1 MQRAEHE
8 ADDLL
13 RGSVHWHDSRR
24 RLARDEIENTC
35 ILQLA
40 RVHAVDA
47 PRQRPEAIFSQFLR
61 D

>member
-35 ILQLA
+35 ILQLT